1 MFFGPIRDIAE
12 KFNIMQSA
20 MASSERIFQLLD
32 KSREDHYERLQ
43 PVVTKDDLIGK
54 IEFKNVWFAYNK
66 DEWILKDVSFQVEP
80 GETVALVGAT
90 GSGKSTM
97 LNLVMKF
104 YEIQKG
110 SILLDGINIRNF
122 DRYNLRKHIAMVLQD
137 VFLFSGDIQQNIR
150 LNNDSISF
158 EYLKKVAN
166 TVRADKFINRL
177 KGQFNHKV
185 EENGGTL
192 SQGQRQLVSFAR
204 ALAFQP
210 KILILDEATANI
222 DSETEK
228 WIQEALEELMQERTA
243 VVVAHRLS
251 TIRSANKIIVMHR
264 GRIHEIGNHEALMQ
278 KKGLYYKLYQLQFKK
293 QESSFDTIP
302 D

>member
-1 MFFGPIRDIAE
+1 
-12 KFNIMQSA
+12 
-20 MASSERIFQLLD
+20 
-32 KSREDHYERLQ
+32 
-43 PVVTKDDLIGK
+43 
-54 IEFKNVWFAYNK
+54 
-66 DEWILKDVSFQVEP
+66 
-80 GETVALVGAT
+80 
-90 GSGKSTM
+90 
-97 LNLVMKF
+97 MKF